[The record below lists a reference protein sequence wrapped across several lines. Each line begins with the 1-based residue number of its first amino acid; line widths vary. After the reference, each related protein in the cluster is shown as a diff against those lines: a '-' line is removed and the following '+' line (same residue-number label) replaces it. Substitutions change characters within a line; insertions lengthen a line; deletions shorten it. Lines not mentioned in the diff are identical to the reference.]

1 MFKRKVTGAVLVCAA
16 SFMSVSVFAAS
27 KAEQELVDY
36 LSSIGVQ
43 DRVTWER
50 VEGDSLADATIYG
63 ITYLSDK
70 GSEDKK
76 YLIKKMTFDNY
87 EVGNDGVS
95 VSVKYQG
102 ITDEEG
108 VHFLLSEKLQSERH
122 LSELGYEQL
131 DDMEVNLNYVMQKL
145 TGALE
150 GGFKVKQ
157 DEVAAMS
164 LDFKAEG
171 VDSLIAQLINL
182 DIATLDPNLI
192 LLSAM
197 TAEIHE
203 LDILADD
210 DGYNQRR
217 INFMPDHVK
226 QVEGKH
232 QECLQNLNE
241 LNLNALESACVAIRD
256 YQLDR
261 EGKLRVSINPAKPFA
276 IGSYVPMFMLLG
288 SAGPDASEKLVQQI
302 LNEINLKVSN

>member
-27 KAEQELVDY
+27 KAEQELADY
-36 LSSIGVQ
+36 LSSVGVQ

-108 VHFLLSEKLQSERH
+108 VHFLLSEKLQPERH

-197 TAEIHE
+197 TAKIHK

-261 EGKLRVSINPAKPFA
+261 EDKLRVSINPAQPFA

-288 SAGPDASEKLVQQI
+288 SAAPDASGQLVQQI